1 MKNFIAL
8 PVGQGDAFYLKHN
21 DFSVLIDGGKS
32 VQKLPEL
39 FKENTK
45 TNEVGVLVCTHNDAD
60 HANGILG
67 FLDSLPISNVTK
79 FGCQADGCRFCLT
92 Y

>member
-67 FLDSLPISNVTK
+67 FLDSLPLANVTTV
-79 FGCQADGCRFCLT
+79 GC
-92 Y
+92 